1 MEYEYGPLKKFV
13 VSEETLIKVPTT
25 FDKSGFVHEMDS
37 ITYFYNLIEMYH
49 SNKNAV
55 ILDIGAQCGLFTLY
69 AKYLPD
75 CKFYAFEPFFDSYKC
90 LNDNLQLNQIDN
102 VFTYNCGLGSS
113 NEIKILR
120 VPEHKGLNTFGE
132 NPLRFS
138 EWKNFNIPVM
148 TKD

>member
-55 ILDIGAQCGLFTLY
+55 APFVVRHRRADCNAAQFCIH
-69 AKYLPD
+69 
-75 CKFYAFEPFFDSYKC
+75 AFSM
-90 LNDNLQLNQIDN
+90 I
-102 VFTYNCGLGSS
+102 
-113 NEIKILR
+113 
-120 VPEHKGLNTFGE
+120 
-132 NPLRFS
+132 
-138 EWKNFNIPVM
+138 
-148 TKD
+148 